1 MMHKA
6 QLALFI
12 GRSKI
17 EMLVSVFCFIRCSTS
32 CGVSRNF
39 SSLYPMIMWYLCVC
53 GCTRFFLAQVR
64 KVAVITVRGMQLWSS
79 VFRNCLLLKVEVVW
93 FMQVLDHSNITLPL
107 NYPVKLIGTAIL
119 NYNLLLDKA
128 GHKIVPIIFSFNI
141 VRKHVSIQDSVVIAK
156 LSNLGY

>member
-1 MMHKA
+1 MHKA
-6 QLALFI
+6 QLALFS

-39 SSLYPMIMWYLCVC
+39 SSLYPMIMWYLCVH

-93 FMQVLDHSNITLPL
+93 FIQVLDHSNITLPL
-107 NYPVKLIGTAIL
+107 NYPIKLIGTAIL
-119 NYNLLLDKA
+119 NYNLLFDKG
-128 GHKIVPIIFSFNI
+128 GHRIVPIIFSFNI
-141 VRKHVSIQDSVVIAK
+141 VRKHISIQDSVVMPNYQI
-156 LSNLGY
+156 